1 MSAYCSKLHQT
12 IIYIF
17 FTIS

>member
-1 MSAYCSKLHQT
+1 MSAYCSKLQQT